1 MTRLKL
7 YTNKAETLLETMHEL
22 GTAFYAKT
30 GENTYQALYFA
41 QHREIIF
48 EGELTPEEADK
59 LKAMA
64 TQVKTIEYDKFN
76 DTWIIEE

>member
-1 MTRLKL
+1 
-7 YTNKAETLLETMHEL
+7 MHEL

-30 GENTYQALYFA
+30 GENTYQVLYFA

-48 EGELTPEEADK
+48 EGKLSPEQAGK
-59 LKAMA
+59 LKGIT